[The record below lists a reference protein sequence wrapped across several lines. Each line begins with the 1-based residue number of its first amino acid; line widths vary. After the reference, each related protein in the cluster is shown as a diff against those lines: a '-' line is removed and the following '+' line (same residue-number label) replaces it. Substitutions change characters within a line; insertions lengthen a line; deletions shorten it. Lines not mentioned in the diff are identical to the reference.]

1 MNWWTKFGCKLTG
14 WSSTVLSQ
22 CSEASKCQLSKY
34 TSALLILILIWGV
47 TGFCF
52 AQRYIGL
59 PWWACCFVS
68 LFFITI
74 VIMIERQI
82 ILTSEHHRIDYGS
95 DRFNYFRPNNVR

>member
-14 WSSTVLSQ
+14 WSSEVLAQ

-59 PWWACCFVS
+59 PMWACGFVS

-82 ILTSEHHRIDYGS
+82 ILTSEKTFSIDYE
-95 DRFNYFRPNNVR
+95 

>member
-1 MNWWTKFGCKLTG
+1 MNWWIKFGCMLTG
-14 WSSTVLSQ
+14 WSSGVLSQ

-59 PWWACCFVS
+59 PTWACGFV
-68 LFFITI
+68 
-74 VIMIERQI
+74 
-82 ILTSEHHRIDYGS
+82 
-95 DRFNYFRPNNVR
+95 